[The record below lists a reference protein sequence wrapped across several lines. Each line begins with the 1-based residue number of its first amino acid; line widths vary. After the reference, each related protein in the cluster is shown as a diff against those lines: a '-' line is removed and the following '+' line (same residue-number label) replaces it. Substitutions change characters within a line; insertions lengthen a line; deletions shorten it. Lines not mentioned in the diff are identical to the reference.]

1 MFNFRIIIILNQ
13 TYYLCR
19 KSVKRWKKRKTKE
32 VEDVKAQAAPKEL
45 HQKKFC
51 YTLRMICMKHSLK
64 QSIEMS
70 ISGYALIG
78 TGIVF
83 FIVTQVLLN
92 RWVKA
97 YNAEQR
103 GDGYDR

>member
-1 MFNFRIIIILNQ
+1 M
-13 TYYLCR
+13 
-19 KSVKRWKKRKTKE
+19 S
-32 VEDVKAQAAPKEL
+32 A
-45 HQKKFC
+45 
-51 YTLRMICMKHSLK
+51 
-64 QSIEMS
+64 IEMS

-92 RWVKA
+92 RWVQA

>member
-1 MFNFRIIIILNQ
+1 MNR
-13 TYYLCR
+13 
-19 KSVKRWKKRKTKE
+19 
-32 VEDVKAQAAPKEL
+32 QAAEL
-45 HQKKFC
+45 RI
-51 YTLRMICMKHSLK
+51 TPSSNGSG
-64 QSIEMS
+64 QSCKGQIMSAIEMS